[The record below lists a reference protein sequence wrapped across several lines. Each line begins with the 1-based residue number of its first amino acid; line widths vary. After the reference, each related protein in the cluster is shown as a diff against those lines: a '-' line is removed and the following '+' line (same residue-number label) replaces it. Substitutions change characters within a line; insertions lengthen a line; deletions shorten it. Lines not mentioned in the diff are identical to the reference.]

1 MILVWPGSK
10 YPIVNRVYL
19 KQAGRKHFETSQ
31 MVLDLFAIKRT
42 NLVLFVGQQSVGNVQ
57 DGMMGKNR

>member
-1 MILVWPGSK
+1 M
-10 YPIVNRVYL
+10 NRVHL